1 MARPSNTSVR
11 RQQIV
16 LASIRLL
23 ARQGHAGGSMAELAQ
38 ECGLSQ
44 GLLHY
49 HFSDRSQILA
59 AVLAELERRLLD
71 RVRLLTAGAR
81 DPDEELDAWVQA
93 LLSPQSGDAEAMAA
107 WVALG
112 TAAAQEPDLRALYRG
127 GLERLVTATGL
138 LCGDRPRGSAE
149 ALIALVEGSWRVG
162 SLAPGLIP
170 EGGPLAAARLMLG
183 LSPSTEDPTVRQL
196 RAIRELAP
204 LELPE
209 ATWAELSQGWTSAGR
224 HYHSLEH
231 LLALSLAWLDVAEE
245 GRWSDAAQV
254 WLALLFHDAVYV
266 PGAPDNEE
274 RSAQLLLKH
283 RPEALRAAE
292 LVRLTAAHGSLDR
305 RPLDEDARLFLD
317 CDTAIL
323 GAPADQYRRYAAQV
337 AAEWASVVDA
347 DGWRQGRT
355 AFLNGL
361 LAQKRIFLSDRFHD
375 LLEAQARWNLAAELA
390 GATS

>member
-1 MARPSNTSVR
+1 MARPPNTSVR

-16 LASIRLL
+16 HAFIRLL
-23 ARQGHAGGSMAELAQ
+23 ARQGHASASMAELAQ

-49 HFSDRSQILA
+49 HFTDRSQILA

-81 DPDEELDAWVQA
+81 SPDEELDAWVQV
-93 LLSPQSGDAEAMAA
+93 LLSPQQGDAEAMAA

-112 TAAAQEPDLRALYRG
+112 SAAARELELRTLSLG
-127 GLERLVTATGL
+127 VLERLRQAL
-138 LCGDRPRGSAE
+138 LILCLDRPPGSAE
-149 ALIALVEGSWRVG
+149 ALLALAEGSWRLG
-162 SLAPGLIP
+162 SLAPGLLP
-170 EGGPLAAARLMLG
+170 EGGPLAAARALLG
-183 LSPSTEDPTVRQL
+183 LIPSTEDPAARRL

-209 ATWAELSQGWTSAGR
+209 ATWTELLQAWTSPGR
-224 HYHSLEH
+224 HYHTLEH
-231 LLALSLAWLDVAEE
+231 LLTLSLAWLEVAEE
-245 GRWSDAAQV
+245 GRWSEATQV

-274 RSAQLLLKH
+274 RSALLLLKH
-283 RPEALRAAE
+283 RPEAQRAAE
-292 LVRLTAAHGSLDR
+292 LVRLTAAHGRLDAR
-305 RPLDEDARLFLD
+305 SLDEDARLFLD

-323 GAPADQYRRYAAQV
+323 GAPAAEYRRYAEQV
-337 AAEWASVVDA
+337 ASEWAPVVDA
-347 DGWRQGRT
+347 DGWRQGRA
-355 AFLNGL
+355 AFVEGL
-361 LAQKRIFLSDRFHD
+361 LAQKRVFLSDRFHD